1 MLAFS
6 SWMLMCLVLLSVH
19 SPSLGGGISYVG
31 TQSRRWHSR
40 LLNHFSTLVFLLYET
55 RILLCVHVFSLHI
68 YTCGTCA
75 WCLPLPLPPS
85 PEI

>member
-31 TQSRRWHSR
+31 TQRPDAGTVV
-40 LLNHFSTLVFLLYET
+40 FSTLVFLLYET

-75 WCLPLPLPPS
+75 WCVPLPLPPS
-85 PEI
+85 AEI